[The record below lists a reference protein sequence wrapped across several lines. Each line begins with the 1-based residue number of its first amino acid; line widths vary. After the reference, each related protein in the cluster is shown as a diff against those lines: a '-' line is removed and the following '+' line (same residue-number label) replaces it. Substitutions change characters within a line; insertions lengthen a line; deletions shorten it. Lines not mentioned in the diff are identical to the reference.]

1 MKNLTAAKA
10 DPAPARNPFLG
21 YFFDIVAPFVAYF
34 IVHRFGAPAFWALT
48 AGGLVAGA
56 STTVNSIRRKNL
68 DAVGVLV
75 LLELVASIIFLL
87 VLRDPRLLLI
97 RPSFYT
103 AIASIYLAFSV
114 LTGHPLSFDGA
125 KPMAAKG
132 GPERLEAYERAWQVS
147 AEFRHTHNVATSGLA
162 VAFLADS
169 ILRIVIVYKF
179 PLDRAMWLSNV
190 PHVVAILLIMIV
202 GALAGRRFK
211 RIVDQEMATAR

>member
-1 MKNLTAAKA
+1 
-10 DPAPARNPFLG
+10 
-21 YFFDIVAPFVAYF
+21 
-34 IVHRFGAPAFWALT
+34 
-48 AGGLVAGA
+48 
-56 STTVNSIRRKNL
+56 
-68 DAVGVLV
+68 
-75 LLELVASIIFLL
+75 
-87 VLRDPRLLLI
+87 
-97 RPSFYT
+97 
-103 AIASIYLAFSV
+103 
-114 LTGHPLSFDGA
+114 
-125 KPMAAKG
+125 MAAKG